1 MPRPL
6 RSVPDVSFGT
16 AAIHPPVHPLCMAT
30 DDETT
35 DQRQARL
42 EFMLEEFRAA
52 QQRRRVKEGI
62 ALWNRTVAQ
71 AVLSEKPPAP
81 GKLN

>member
-1 MPRPL
+1 
-6 RSVPDVSFGT
+6 
-16 AAIHPPVHPLCMAT
+16 MAT

-42 EFMLEEFRAA
+42 EFMVEEFRAA

-62 ALWNRTVAQ
+62 ALWNRTVAL
-71 AVLSEKPPAP
+71 AVLAEKPPAP